1 MCSLRFLGQNA
12 SEGNCT
18 PLAKISTIL
27 SLKKKKIL
35 LIVLCTAVIQ
45 TQFQHIVVIFLS
57 FLVNSTFTIIFSFLF
72 EFVYILLKWKGHIIP
87 HHLRFY
93 QDLSHLEQY
102 SAKIM
107 KNFKF
112 FWNSEASRTCFG
124 NYWRLKKEILKLLWG
139 IFRSILYLYVLKL
152 TKD

>member
-18 PLAKISTIL
+18 LLAKISTIL
-27 SLKKKKIL
+27 SLKKKIL

-72 EFVYILLKWKGHIIP
+72 EFVYILLK
-87 HHLRFY
+87 
-93 QDLSHLEQY
+93 
-102 SAKIM
+102 
-107 KNFKF
+107 
-112 FWNSEASRTCFG
+112 
-124 NYWRLKKEILKLLWG
+124 
-139 IFRSILYLYVLKL
+139 
-152 TKD
+152 